1 MSESLVI
8 RWWRGLDKPGWR
20 SFAIAM
26 LALAV
31 SLLLALYS
39 AAAAETG
46 RIWLAGGSALAA
58 LALAGW
64 VAITIVPVLARRTP
78 LRWLAYQISYKV
90 TREGVI
96 YLVGIFAIVL
106 AAFNTGNNLLF
117 MILAS
122 MLAGILMSGVLS
134 RMSLTGVELRLEM
147 PEHIFA
153 TQPVLARLEL
163 ENHKL
168 TLPSFSLR
176 VQGDEKL
183 AQAQILSRPVYF
195 PHIPKQK
202 SASQTVEMTFPRR
215 GVYRQDAFHI
225 STRFPFGF
233 LEKSRKVDSPL
244 EVIVYPPV
252 QPTEEFFEILPL
264 ISGEMESYHR
274 GRGHDLYSLR
284 DFQPTDSARFVDWK
298 ASAKTSSLMV
308 REFAREDE
316 RRLLLVLDPFL
327 HAPSGVRGEQTQAEA
342 NDKFERAVNLAACLA
357 WHFYEINSEVQFR
370 THDLE
375 TPMAPAGEVIYDVL
389 RHLALAAPQPP
400 EQNGRFLM
408 DLAYAPDIFKIILT
422 SQPRGS
428 IPTSLWTS
436 SYFVFFDSL

>member
-202 SASQTVEMTFPRR
+202 SASQTVEMTF
-215 GVYRQDAFHI
+215 
-225 STRFPFGF
+225 
-233 LEKSRKVDSPL
+233 
-244 EVIVYPPV
+244 
-252 QPTEEFFEILPL
+252 
-264 ISGEMESYHR
+264 
-274 GRGHDLYSLR
+274 
-284 DFQPTDSARFVDWK
+284 
-298 ASAKTSSLMV
+298 
-308 REFAREDE
+308 
-316 RRLLLVLDPFL
+316 
-327 HAPSGVRGEQTQAEA
+327 
-342 NDKFERAVNLAACLA
+342 
-357 WHFYEINSEVQFR
+357 
-370 THDLE
+370 
-375 TPMAPAGEVIYDVL
+375 
-389 RHLALAAPQPP
+389 
-400 EQNGRFLM
+400 
-408 DLAYAPDIFKIILT
+408 
-422 SQPRGS
+422 
-428 IPTSLWTS
+428 
-436 SYFVFFDSL
+436 